1 MLYRV
6 IKGAFDADFIARI
19 EDIVA
24 DLPMV
29 RGAIVEKADYSTRE
43 CDLRWI
49 NYGTPE
55 FAFAAD
61 RITST
66 LRAAGTEVSDGW
78 EIENLQYT
86 AYGPGAF
93 HNWHIDAYRRTYNK
107 YDFGLGERFTGKKRT
122 LSLSVLLNGR
132 QNYSGGTFEISM
144 FANGQNTIGTA
155 LETLCDAGDMVVFD
169 SSLCHRVA
177 PVQTGLRKSL
187 VVWICA

>member
-29 RGAIVEKADYSTRE
+29 RGAILEKADYSTRE

-49 NYGTPE
+49 NYGTPG

-107 YDFGLGERFTGKKRT
+107 YDFGLGERFIGKKRT

-144 FANGQNTIGTA
+144 FPNGQKTIGTA
-155 LETLCDAGDMVVFD
+155 LETLSDAGDMVVFD

-177 PVQTGLRKSL
+177 PVHTGLRKSL